1 MHRRFHQKVD
11 DRNRG
16 DIQMAE
22 INALAVELAKKFIT
36 YLQNQGIKIDSAYLF
51 GSFAKGTEHK
61 WSDID
66 VAVISSD
73 FSDDRFEEGVRLM
86 ILSHDIDNRIEPVP
100 FNPETFID
108 EDPLAWEIKKTGY
121 LLV

>member
-1 MHRRFHQKVD
+1 
-11 DRNRG
+11 
-16 DIQMAE
+16 MAE
-22 INALAVELAKKFIT
+22 INALAVELAKKFLT
-36 YLQNQGIKIDSAYLF
+36 RLREQGVKIESAYLF
-51 GSFAKGTEHK
+51 GSYAKGTEHK

-73 FSDDRFEEGVRLM
+73 FLDSRFEEGVRLM
-86 ILSHDIDNRIEPVP
+86 KLSCEIDTRIEPVP
-100 FNPETFID
+100 FRPERFID

>member
-1 MHRRFHQKVD
+1 
-11 DRNRG
+11 
-16 DIQMAE
+16 
-22 INALAVELAKKFIT
+22 
-36 YLQNQGIKIDSAYLF
+36 QNQGIKIDSAYLF

-73 FSDDRFEEGVRLM
+73 FSDNRFEEGVRLM
-86 ILSHDIDNRIEPVP
+86 KLSCDIDTRIEPVP
-100 FNPETFID
+100 FRPETFID

-121 LLV
+121 LLA

>member
-1 MHRRFHQKVD
+1 
-11 DRNRG
+11 
-16 DIQMAE
+16 MAE
-22 INALAVELAKKFIT
+22 VNTLAIELAKKFIT

-73 FSDDRFEEGVRLM
+73 FSDNRFEESVRLM
-86 ILSHDIDNRIEPVP
+86 ILSHDIDSRIEPVP
-100 FNPETFID
+100 FRPERFID

>member
-1 MHRRFHQKVD
+1 
-11 DRNRG
+11 
-16 DIQMAE
+16 MAE
-22 INALAVELAKKFIT
+22 INALAVELAKKFIA

-66 VAVISSD
+66 VAIISSD
-73 FSDDRFEEGVRLM
+73 FSDNRFEEGVRLM

-100 FNPETFID
+100 FRPETFID

>member
-1 MHRRFHQKVD
+1 
-11 DRNRG
+11 
-16 DIQMAE
+16 MAE
-22 INALAVELAKKFIT
+22 VNALAIELAKKFIT
-36 YLQNQGIKIDSAYLF
+36 YLRNQGIKIDSAYLF

-66 VAVISSD
+66 VAIISSD
-73 FSDDRFEEGVRLM
+73 FSDNRFKEGVRLM
-86 ILSHDIDNRIEPVP
+86 KLSCDIDTRIEPVP
-100 FNPETFID
+100 FRPETFID